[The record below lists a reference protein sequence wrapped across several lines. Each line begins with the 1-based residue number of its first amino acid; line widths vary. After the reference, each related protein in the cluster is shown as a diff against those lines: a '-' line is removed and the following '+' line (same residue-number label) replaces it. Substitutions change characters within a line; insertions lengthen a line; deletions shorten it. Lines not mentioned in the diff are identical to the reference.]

1 MKTWFS
7 QAYIDRLNRLHTAG
21 VFVKAAIVDIAPGN
35 LRYFADAQ
43 EPFVFQGQTYSPVPM
58 QWEGMSQSSQQT
70 LPTIAITVANVDG
83 QIGVYLEEN
92 IVFGRMVIL
101 QLLHL
106 DLLGTPTDVDSVRL
120 SILACEWHWQT
131 AVFHVGLD
139 LGLQEILPRGL
150 ISAEEFPGVPE
161 GLRRASI
168 L

>member
-1 MKTWFS
+1 
-7 QAYIDRLNRLHTAG
+7 
-21 VFVKAAIVDIAPGN
+21 
-35 LRYFADAQ
+35 
-43 EPFVFQGQTYSPVPM
+43 M

-120 SILACEWHWQT
+120 SILACEWHWQA